1 MSMPYRLVVFDWE
14 GTLGDPLGHV
24 HHAIEQEAT
33 NLGLGVYNADDARQF
48 VSLGLDKAV
57 RKIFPDLSLHQ
68 YERLLL
74 GVQQALITNHASV
87 YLFPGA
93 REVIGQLHNAGVSL
107 AIATNRGAAALER
120 ALQAATLETF
130 FRVTRA
136 AGQVPAKP
144 HPQML
149 EEILDVFG
157 CAPRDALMVGD
168 SAADMEMARA
178 LHVPSVGVD
187 FYNQHRSVL
196 EEAGAGQVFNNFV
209 ELAAYLE
216 LPYAREEEDL

>member
-24 HHAIEQEAT
+24 HHAIQVEAAH
-33 NLGLGVYNADDARQF
+33 LGLGVYNADDARQF

-93 REVIGQLHNAGVSL
+93 REVIEQLHRAGVSL

-120 ALQAATLETF
+120 ALQAAKLETF

-136 AGQVPAKP
+136 ASQVPAKP

-157 CAPRDALMVGD
+157 CAPTDALMVGD
-168 SAADMEMARA
+168 SAADIEMACA
-178 LHVPSVGVD
+178 LQVPSVGVD
-187 FYNQHRSVL
+187 FYNQHRSAL
-196 EEAGAGQVFNNFV
+196 EEAGAGHVFNNFIQ
-209 ELAAYLE
+209 LAAYLE
-216 LPYAREEEDL
+216 LPYAIEEEGL